1 MAIAWL
7 VGQSTRSFRFSKNF
21 VVHNVLTACNAFA
34 LMENVHPEY
43 DSVHKGGSLMKRA
56 VLAALVS
63 ALLAFGIGLPVWAH
77 HSFAAAFDMNAPVT
91 VQGTIVQVRLEN
103 PHSWFFLDV
112 KNESGKVVRWA
123 FEAGTPSGMVR
134 NGFKPGIIKKG
145 VEVTIKGF
153 HAKDP
158 AQNMGMLRELILAD
172 GTVYGMFGSQQGPGA
187 K

>member
-1 MAIAWL
+1 MRRA
-7 VGQSTRSFRFSKNF
+7 VSTA
-21 VVHNVLTACNAFA
+21 LTW
-34 LMENVHPEY
+34 
-43 DSVHKGGSLMKRA
+43 SLMS
-56 VLAALVS
+56 LVVT
-63 ALLAFGIGLPVWAH
+63 ATAWAH
-77 HSFAAAFDMNAPVT
+77 HSFAAAFDMNKPVT

-112 KNESGKVVRWA
+112 KNPSGKVERWS

-158 AQNMGMLRELILAD
+158 TQNVGMLRELILAD
-172 GTVYGMFGSQQGPGA
+172 GTVYGMFGSQQGPDA